1 MLFKFQFSDGP
12 GKPTI
17 SVSFSD
23 TEIGVARR
31 HRNRCRFSAPKSVP
45 FSDTEIGVA
54 RRYGNQCRV
63 TGRLVLKMAHKSV
76 SFYGTFGA
84 EIESK

>member
-31 HRNRCRFSAPKSVP
+31 HQNRCRF
-45 FSDTEIGVA
+45 
-54 RRYGNQCRV
+54 
-63 TGRLVLKMAHKSV
+63 TGRLVPKLNENKCRQATPKSV
-76 SFYGTFGA
+76 SVYGTFGA
-84 EIESK
+84 PF